1 MRTQATAAG
10 ESASLNTVDLSQVIG
25 ISYMPHIL
33 SSNRWQLESDRD
45 REAFA
50 SLLTDVPF
58 TRLTD
63 GDTPADDPAV
73 SERVQPIVEK
83 GLLFSYTVRDRKTEG
98 TVYIAPD
105 GQACWFTSDGAD
117 VYLAEPGSVAYAEA
131 QSLGFRLMYGGRHRD
146 GDGTVSRPDIG
157 GTEQGIMT
165 VRPIAHIRTDFPEK
179 FGIPRQSGRVPDLEA
194 RIVFEPPYRNPDA
207 LRGLEG
213 FSHLW
218 LLWQF
223 SAALRGDGEWQPMV
237 RPPRLGGNTPMG
249 VFATRSPFRPNPIG
263 LSSVRLCRIDYDGAD
278 APTLTVA
285 GADLMDGTPLYDIK
299 PYLAYT
305 DSHPEATGGFAQNA
319 LDHRLRVHCPPALLD
334 CLPERKRASLLA
346 VLAEDPRPSYQHDPE
361 RLYGLFF
368 AGFNVEFTVDGDDL
382 YVLGMQAR

>member
-1 MRTQATAAG
+1 M
-10 ESASLNTVDLSQVIG
+10 
-25 ISYMPHIL
+25 
-33 SSNRWQLESDRD
+33 
-45 REAFA
+45 
-50 SLLTDVPF
+50 
-58 TRLTD
+58 
-63 GDTPADDPAV
+63 
-73 SERVQPIVEK
+73 
-83 GLLFSYTVRDRKTEG
+83 
-98 TVYIAPD
+98 
-105 GQACWFTSDGAD
+105 
-117 VYLAEPGSVAYAEA
+117 
-131 QSLGFRLMYGGRHRD
+131 
-146 GDGTVSRPDIG
+146 SRPDIG

-319 LDHRLRVHCPPALLD
+319 LDHRLRVHCPPAMLD